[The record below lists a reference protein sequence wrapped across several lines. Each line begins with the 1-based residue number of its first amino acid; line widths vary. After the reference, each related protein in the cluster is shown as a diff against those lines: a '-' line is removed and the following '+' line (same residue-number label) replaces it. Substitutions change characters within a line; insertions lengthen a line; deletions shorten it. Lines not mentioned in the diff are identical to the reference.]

1 MGKDIL
7 VDAGTAS
14 RSSPGIDPFRVARLL
29 TGRSCYLRGM
39 TLRACKAHLAFSL
52 LALVAMSGCA
62 SVAPYERG
70 RLAHRTMT
78 TSDLASPAEAHAR
91 AIHEGATG
99 GGFEAGGGCGCN

>member
-1 MGKDIL
+1 
-7 VDAGTAS
+7 
-14 RSSPGIDPFRVARLL
+14 
-29 TGRSCYLRGM
+29 M
-39 TLRACKAHLAFSL
+39 TLRACTPRPPQLAFAI
-52 LALVAMSGCA
+52 LALVAMSGCTG
-62 SVAPYERG
+62 VAAYERG